1 MRITLLTMGTR
12 GDTQPFISLA
22 LRLMRA
28 GHIVKLG
35 ARPDFADLAEE
46 YGIDTNGRS
55 NASWR
60 GRNDGC
66 RTS

>member
-35 ARPDFADLAEE
+35 ARPDFVDLAEE
-46 YGIDTNGRS
+46 YGIEFGTFGEFLQVVYQ
-55 NASWR
+55 W
-60 GRNDGC
+60 
-66 RTS
+66 